1 MMTKIKILCAML
13 YTLLAVGANP
23 LTANTL
29 DVEALREIR
38 KGDMRLVSIHTKP
51 KPAVSTPFQDVN
63 GDTIDL
69 TAYTGKIVLLNF
81 WATWCAP
88 CRAEMPSLDALNK
101 EIGGDHFEVVTIA
114 VGRNS
119 IPVIKQFFEDNNI
132 TSLPIQRDP
141 KMKLAG
147 SVGVRGLPA
156 TLILNLKGQEIA
168 RIQREADWNSLNA
181 RNLLNAII
189 KPNF

>member
-1 MMTKIKILCAML
+1 ML

-29 DVEALREIR
+29 DVETLREIR
-38 KGDMRLVSIHTKP
+38 KGDMRLVSIHSEP
-51 KPAVSTPFQDVN
+51 KPAVATPFQDVN

-69 TAYTGKIVLLNF
+69 TAYKGKIVLLNF

-101 EIGGDHFEVVTIA
+101 EIGGNHFEVVTIA

-119 IPVIKQFFEDNNI
+119 IPVIKQFFADNNI

-147 SVGVRGLPA
+147 SFGVRGLPA
-156 TLILNLKGQEIA
+156 TLILNLEGQEIA
-168 RIQREADWNSLNA
+168 RIQREADWNSFDA
-181 RNLLNAII
+181 RKLLNAII
-189 KPNF
+189 KSNFK